1 MCHKILPK
9 GILIY
14 YFKRIR
20 QKALLFSTFMYL
32 HTLYHGRKYF
42 SRYCLQAFSTAE
54 ILKSYVNDCFEINLK
69 KKIKMPKKDEYA
81 RFKNYE
87 RKIKPPFM
95 IYSHFE
101 SILVPEEKKKQS
113 PDDSYTNKYQE
124 HVVCSYSHKSVR
136 VDDKFSKPFKSY
148 LGEDAVTILLIV
160 CSKKI
165 NILVMWWENIL
176 TKKF

>member
-1 MCHKILPK
+1 MCQKILPK

-69 KKIKMPKKDEYA
+69 KKLRCLKKMNMLDSKTMK
-81 RFKNYE
+81 
-87 RKIKPPFM
+87 
-95 IYSHFE
+95 
-101 SILVPEEKKKQS
+101 EK
-113 PDDSYTNKYQE
+113 
-124 HVVCSYSHKSVR
+124 
-136 VDDKFSKPFKSY
+136 
-148 LGEDAVTILLIV
+148 
-160 CSKKI
+160 
-165 NILVMWWENIL
+165 
-176 TKKF
+176 